1 MSKRSVAPAPTT
13 SKPPAPEKAPEPRPT
28 RMEHAELTVVTVDYA
43 LSQEDDLVRV
53 VVAADKLS
61 RSVELGISGFLDSCR
76 REVADEDDLDVLQEM
91 AIGLRMVCDQAK
103 QLVGAGPGAEP
114 WTSPAQAARRRES

>member
-1 MSKRSVAPAPTT
+1 MSKRSVAPAAAK
-13 SKPPAPEKAPEPRPT
+13 SKPQAPEKTPEPRPT
-28 RMEHAELTVVTVDYA
+28 RMEHAESTVVTVDYA
-43 LSQEDDLVRV
+43 LSQ
-53 VVAADKLS
+53 
-61 RSVELGISGFLDSCR
+61 
-76 REVADEDDLDVLQEM
+76 EDDLDVLQEM